1 MNKSTGGRILVV
13 DDTEANRYTICR
25 ILRKEG
31 FEVQEAAD
39 GAAGLARVT
48 DDLDLVILDVRMP
61 EMDGYEV
68 CRRLKCDPKLKSI
81 PVLHISATYTNT
93 TDIAYG
99 LESGADGYL
108 THPVDPLVLVAT
120 VRAFLRIRQAD
131 RALRES
137 EAHARSRAEELHAV
151 MQAVP
156 AAVMIAHD
164 AQCRRITG
172 NAAAHELL
180 RLPGDANLSFTSK
193 ERKGQTHF
201 RILRAGREL
210 SSTELPIQR
219 AAVEGKPVGGEEL
232 QIRFADGSCREVY
245 GSATPLFD
253 ESGAVR
259 GAIGAYLDTTDL
271 HHARAQLERAQRIET
286 MGRLAG
292 GVAHETNNQMTVVLG
307 FAQFLLAA
315 ANLTPGQR
323 RDLQHV
329 KRGAERVA
337 QLTRQLLALSRRQ
350 TLNPVALDL
359 DALVQE
365 SLPLLQRLAGPE
377 NEVVIEFGDD
387 AKWVRADR
395 TQMVQVLLNLTMNAR
410 DAMPAGGRVTIS
422 TRLAEDVPE
431 GGRLGRRWDSEGA
444 AILRVTDTGTGID
457 PAITPRVFEPFFT
470 TKPTGQGTGLGL
482 SVVEGIIEQSNGEIW
497 LDSRP
502 GQGTSFLIALPLVD
516 AAAEETDEPAPPPSG
531 GTETILLVDD
541 EAAVREVLAR
551 GLREAGYRLLEASS
565 ASDALEILGRSAD
578 EIDLVVTDVAMPEMS
593 GIELAHRA
601 LEQSGFLPFIFL
613 SGQPREVL
621 RDFEPLAED
630 HELLEKP
637 FSPDVLTASVRAR
650 LDRHLAGPEKRD
662 ELSPHFG
669 NSRREQI

>member
-1 MNKSTGGRILVV
+1 MNTSSAGKILVV
-13 DDTEANRYTICR
+13 DDTEANRYTISR

-31 FEVQEAAD
+31 FEVREAPD
-39 GAAGLARVT
+39 GATGLAGVT
-48 DDLDLVILDVRMP
+48 EDLDVIILDVRMP
-61 EMDGYEV
+61 QMDGYEV
-68 CRRLKCDPKLKSI
+68 CRRLKSDPQFRAI
-81 PVLHISATYTNT
+81 PVLHISATYTGT
-93 TDIAYG
+93 QDIAYG

-131 RALRES
+131 AALRKS
-137 EAHARSRAEELHAV
+137 EAHARARAEELQAV

-164 AQCRRITG
+164 AECRVITG

-180 RLPGDANLSFTSK
+180 GLPKDANLSFPGK
-193 ERKGQTHF
+193 EREGRPHF
-201 RILRAGREL
+201 RILRAGQEL
-210 SSTELPIQR
+210 ALRELPIQQ
-219 AAVEGKPVGGEEL
+219 AARSGTPVSGEEL
-232 QIRFADGSCREVY
+232 QIQLVDGSTRDVY

-253 ESGAVR
+253 DFGAVR
-259 GAIGAYLDTTDL
+259 GAIGAYLDATDL
-271 HHARAQLERAQRIET
+271 HRARAQLERAQRIET

-307 FAQFLLAA
+307 FAQFLLGA

-323 RDLQHV
+323 KDLQHI
-329 KRGAERVA
+329 KSGAERVA

-359 DALVQE
+359 DDLVRE
-365 SLPLLQRLAGPE
+365 SLPLLQRLVGPE
-377 NEVVIEFGDD
+377 NEVVIDLDGV

-410 DAMPAGGRVTIS
+410 DAMLAGGRVTIS
-422 TRLAEDVPE
+422 THLAEDVPD
-431 GGRLGRRWDSEGA
+431 GGRFRRPWDSQGA
-444 AILRVTDTGTGID
+444 AILIVADTGPGID
-457 PAITPRVFEPFFT
+457 PAIAARVFEPFFT

-482 SVVEGIIEQSNGEIW
+482 SVVEGIVEQSNGEVW

-502 GQGTSFLIALPLVD
+502 GQGTRFVIALPLVEP
-516 AAAEETDEPAPPPSG
+516 AEEETGEQTPPPGG

-551 GLREAGYRLLEASS
+551 GLRERGYRLLEASS
-565 ASDALEILGRSAD
+565 GSEALEILGRSAD
-578 EIDLVVTDVAMPEMS
+578 DVDLVVTDVAMPEMS

-601 LEQSGFLPFIFL
+601 LDRSKFLPFIFL

-621 RDFEPLAED
+621 PDFEPLAED

-637 FSPDVLTASVRAR
+637 FPPDVLAASVRAR
-650 LDRHLAGPEKRD
+650 LDRRLASPEKELD
-662 ELSPHFG
+662 ELSP
-669 NSRREQI
+669 R